1 MYQLRMGKTL
11 IVIGVILLVIGMIVE
26 FSNKIPFIGR
36 LPGDIVVEKKNLKF
50 YFPITTSL
58 LVSIILTLLFMLIR
72 WLKN

>member
-1 MYQLRMGKTL
+1 MGKTL

-36 LPGDIVVEKKNLKF
+36 LPGDIVIEKKNLKF
-50 YFPITTSL
+50 YFPIATSL